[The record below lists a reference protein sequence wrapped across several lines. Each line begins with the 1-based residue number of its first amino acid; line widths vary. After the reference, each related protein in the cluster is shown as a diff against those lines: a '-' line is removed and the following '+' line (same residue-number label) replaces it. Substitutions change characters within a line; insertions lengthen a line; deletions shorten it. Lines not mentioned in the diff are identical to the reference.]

1 MIANDFNVPNLSG
14 ISHYLI
20 PVRTKLHT
28 HNDLTDDI
36 SLNHNN
42 PKSRKQ
48 KRMLGYMNQTE
59 GHHGLYNPKFSIL
72 TLDKKKDDNASW
84 LKLTPQKLL
93 PRPSLL
99 IIKHNKP
106 YLPIL
111 MYQIN
116 PSSSP
121 ALVFHQ
127 LKRLI
132 IKINKAA
139 ENHKNITT
147 KTYILDGILKGI

>member
-1 MIANDFNVPNLSG
+1 M
-14 ISHYLI
+14 

-36 SLNHNN
+36 SLNHNHPN
-42 PKSRKQ
+42 SRKQ
-48 KRMLGYMNQTE
+48 KIMLGYMNQTE
-59 GHHGLYNPKFSIL
+59 GHHGLYNPQFSIL

-84 LKLTPQKLL
+84 LKLTRQKLL

-116 PSSSP
+116 PFSSL

-127 LKRLI
+127 LQRLI
-132 IKINKAA
+132 ITINKAA
-139 ENHKNITT
+139 DNHKNITT